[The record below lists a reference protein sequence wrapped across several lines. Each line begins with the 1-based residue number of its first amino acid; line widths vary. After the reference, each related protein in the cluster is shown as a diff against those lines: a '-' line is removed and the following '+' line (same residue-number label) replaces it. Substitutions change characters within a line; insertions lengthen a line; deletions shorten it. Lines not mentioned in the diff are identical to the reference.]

1 MTYYAVN
8 QRRREFGVRLAIGAT
23 RAQLRRLI
31 LGESVRLIAPG
42 VLVGLIVAAGLA
54 ALARRLLYGV
64 STLDWRVYVL
74 AGLVQLVVAVT
85 ATWMPAR
92 RASTTDPWTVLR
104 TD

>member
-42 VLVGLIVAAGLA
+42 VLVGLIAAAGLA

-85 ATWMPAR
+85 ATWRPAR